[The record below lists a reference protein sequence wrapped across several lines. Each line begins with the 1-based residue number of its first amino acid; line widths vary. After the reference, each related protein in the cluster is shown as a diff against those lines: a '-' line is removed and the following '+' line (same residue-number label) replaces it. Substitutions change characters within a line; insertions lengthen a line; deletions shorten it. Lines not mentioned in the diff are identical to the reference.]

1 MICYYHPEREAVGPC
16 ALCGKSLCK
25 DCFELTKGHY
35 CYDCAKNIHD
45 NVKSEVKKD
54 AIWCSIM
61 IFAAILFAVFACI
74 PDFFEGQIYVVGGLF
89 VFACFVPAWKICG
102 RIADRLLGERVYVGA
117 MLLLAFITKFILSV
131 FLSFIVPIIYLIL
144 LFINIHRYRYV
155 KKDME
160 AIEAIHQNSMAI

>member
-45 NVKSEVKKD
+45 NVKYEVKKD

-74 PDFFEGQIYVVGGLF
+74 PDFFEGQIYVHIPHSTQSMT
-89 VFACFVPAWKICG
+89 CK
-102 RIADRLLGERVYVGA
+102 LLKASTSLNLYA
-117 MLLLAFITKFILSV
+117 
-131 FLSFIVPIIYLIL
+131 
-144 LFINIHRYRYV
+144 
-155 KKDME
+155 
-160 AIEAIHQNSMAI
+160 SMIDTGIKELGQCSTHLPHLKHEYS